1 MKNTS
6 RKIKRRVKVAAAKV
20 SDAGSQVKRGT
31 QVAAN
36 KALDVGNQV
45 KQGVQ
50 ETKNKMTDTG
60 KEVKRTVQ
68 TGTKKVV
75 DAGSQV
81 KQGTRAVADKAAD
94 AGSQIKQGAQA
105 VTEKVADA
113 GDDLKRGAQ
122 AAADKAAADK
132 AADLGSEVS
141 RTIQTTTVKVADAGG
156 EIARS
161 AQVTAIKVIDAG
173 QEKLLNIKVFAD
185 QYWTKFSKEV
195 GDASQRYTDI
205 VTDSLIQ
212 ANHKL
217 KESTEV
223 IDPDGAIR
231 KGAQKAAVAVGAATV
246 AAYNQILA
254 ASPAFGDL
262 PLALKAK
269 FAAAGLREAWRI
281 MPVSEGFYDS
291 SLPGVIKNFG
301 KDAVVEFLDGKHA
314 SHIKSVKNHPELAL
328 ENSNIVWEAA
338 KYNLRRGHAD
348 MTGLELARANAL
360 NIIDAAGIVAGRTL
374 QIAAKAGCV
383 GMALE
388 GVVSLGE
395 NMIYVYAGE
404 RSVKEAAVDMSKN
417 MVKKGVLAA
426 VSGVVVSVAI
436 AFGAGPALS
445 AMAPVMVTIGGT
457 VFLIG
462 AVNRIA
468 GAYNEVK
475 PELAIS
481 AQS

>member
-6 RKIKRRVKVAAAKV
+6 RKIKRRVKVVAEKV

-81 KQGTRAVADKAAD
+81 KQGARAVADKAAD
-94 AGSQIKQGAQA
+94 AGNQIKRGAQA
-105 VTEKVADA
+105 VTEKVTDA

-122 AAADKAAADK
+122 AAADKAA
-132 AADLGSEVS
+132 DLSSEVS

-173 QEKLLNIKVFAD
+173 QEKLLDIKVFAD
-185 QYWTKFSKEV
+185 QYWNKFSKEV
-195 GDASQRYTDI
+195 GDASQRYTAI

-246 AAYNQILA
+246 TAYNQILA
-254 ASPAFGDL
+254 ASPAFGEL
-262 PLALKAK
+262 PQALRVK
-269 FAAAGLREAWRI
+269 FAAAGMREVWRT
-281 MPVSEGFYDS
+281 MPAAESFYDS

-314 SHIKSVKNHPELAL
+314 SHIKSVKIHPELAM

-338 KYNLRRGHAD
+338 KYNLRRGHAE

-417 MVKKGVLAA
+417 MAKKGVLAA

-481 AQS
+481 AKS

>member
-1 MKNTS
+1 MMKNTS

-45 KQGVQ
+45 RQGVQ

-122 AAADKAAADK
+122 AAADKV
-132 AADLGSEVS
+132 ADLGSEVS

-217 KESTEV
+217 KESTEMV
-223 IDPDGAIR
+223 YPDVTIS
-231 KGAQKAAVAVGAATV
+231 KVTKKAAVAVGAATV

-262 PLALKAK
+262 PLALKVK
-269 FAAAGLREAWRI
+269 FASAGLRGAWRI

-314 SHIKSVKNHPELAL
+314 SHIKSVKLHPELAL

-404 RSVKEAAVDMSKN
+404 RSVKEAAVDMSRN
-417 MVKKGVLAA
+417 MAKKGVLAA